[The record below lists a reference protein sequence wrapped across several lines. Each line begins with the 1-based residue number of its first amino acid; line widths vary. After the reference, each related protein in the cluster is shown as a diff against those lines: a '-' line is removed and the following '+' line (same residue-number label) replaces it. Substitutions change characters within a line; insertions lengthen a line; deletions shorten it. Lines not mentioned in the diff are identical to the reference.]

1 MRIAIV
7 GTGGVGGYFGA
18 RLKAAG
24 ESVVFLAR
32 GAHLAAMRQG
42 GLKVTS
48 ALGDMRIHPVE
59 ATDDAR
65 AIGPVDVAIVAV
77 KLYDA
82 AAAAEACRA
91 LIGPGTSVV
100 SLQNGVTAAD
110 TLAAAVGPER
120 VFGGT
125 TQIMATIA
133 ESGAIVHTG
142 TMARIV
148 LGEFGVGGRSPA
160 ANNTPPRGFAR
171 GGASARVTA
180 LASALRRAGV
190 EVEESPDIA
199 AAIWTKF
206 AFLSALSGITA
217 LTRMTAGPIRADPGA
232 RGLFAGAVAETV
244 ALARARHV
252 ALAPDATEKT
262 LAFLDSLP
270 SDMGSSM
277 LYDLRHGKRL
287 ELPWLSGAVAELG
300 RAAGV
305 PTPTHDFIVAALG
318 LHAGGARV

>member
-18 RLKAAG
+18 RLKVAG

-32 GAHLAAMRQG
+32 GAHLAAMRQS

-48 ALGDMRIHPVE
+48 ARGDMRIHPVE
-59 ATDDAR
+59 ATDDPR

-82 AAAAEACRA
+82 QAAAEACRA
-91 LIGPGTSVV
+91 LVGPGTSVV

-133 ESGAIVHTG
+133 EPGAIVHTG
-142 TMARIV
+142 TMARIA
-148 LGEFGVGGRSPA
+148 LGEFASGAGRPNEKPS
-160 ANNTPPRGFAR
+160 T
-171 GGASARVTA
+171 SARVST
-180 LASALRRAGV
+180 LAAALRRAGV
-190 EVEESPDIA
+190 DVEESPDIA

-206 AFLSALSGITA
+206 VFLAPLSGVTA
-217 LTRMTAGPIRADPGA
+217 LTRATAGPIREDLGA
-232 RGLFAGAVAETV
+232 RGLFENAVVETV

-252 ALAPDATEKT
+252 ALPPDATKKA

-270 SDMGSSM
+270 ADMGSSM

-287 ELPWLSGAVAELG
+287 ELPWLSGAVSRLG

-305 PTPTHDFIVAALG
+305 ATPTHDFIVAALG
-318 LHAGGARV
+318 LYAGGARA

>member
-18 RLKAAG
+18 RLKVAG
-24 ESVVFLAR
+24 ESVIFLAR
-32 GAHLAAMRQG
+32 GAHLAAMRQS

-48 ALGDMRIHPVE
+48 ARGDMRIHPVE
-59 ATDDAR
+59 ATDDVR

-82 AAAAEACRA
+82 QAAAEACRA
-91 LIGPGTSVV
+91 LVGPGTSVV

-133 ESGAIVHTG
+133 EPGAIVHTG
-142 TMARIV
+142 TMARIA
-148 LGEFGVGGRSPA
+148 LGEFGGG
-160 ANNTPPRGFAR
+160 T
-171 GGASARVTA
+171 SARVTA
-180 LASALRRAGV
+180 FASALRRAGA
-190 EVEESPDIA
+190 EVEESPDIT

-206 AFLSALSGITA
+206 AFLAPLSGITA
-217 LTRMTAGPIRADPGA
+217 LTRMTVGPIREDPGA
-232 RGLFAGAVAETV
+232 RGLFEKAVAETV
-244 ALARARHV
+244 ALARARQV
-252 ALAPDATEKT
+252 ALAADATARAI
-262 LAFLDSLP
+262 AFLDSLP
-270 SDMGSSM
+270 PEMGSSM
-277 LYDLRHGKRL
+277 LHDLRHGKRI
-287 ELPWLSGAVAELG
+287 ELPWLSGAVAKLG
-300 RAAGV
+300 REAGV

-318 LHAGGARV
+318 LYAGGTRA